1 MRTPPVWQ
9 ILALLLVL
17 AAHLW
22 LGWALANY
30 RPDGKLFPVHARE
43 QPRPHEVLLVLEF
56 PTLFAPART
65 RAPQARR
72 PLRHPPSAVVQET
85 AAASDAGAATAMVAI
100 DAGRPLD
107 LRPAPLPKAKFA
119 RTGPL
124 NRAPALTYESTRYDA
139 AWISTGNLTEVVA
152 RRSVVAGALLGA
164 LGALRKTCTEK
175 DRANYEVDCVPA
187 QYEYKPS
194 TE

>member
-30 RPDGKLFPVHARE
+30 RPDGKLFPIHARE

-56 PTLFAPART
+56 PTRFAPVRPP
-65 RAPQARR
+65 APQARR

-85 AAASDAGAATAMVAI
+85 AADSDAGAATAMVAV
-100 DAGRPLD
+100 DAGRPL
-107 LRPAPLPKAKFA
+107 
-119 RTGPL
+119 
-124 NRAPALTYESTRYDA
+124 
-139 AWISTGNLTEVVA
+139 
-152 RRSVVAGALLGA
+152 
-164 LGALRKTCTEK
+164 
-175 DRANYEVDCVPA
+175 
-187 QYEYKPS
+187 
-194 TE
+194 